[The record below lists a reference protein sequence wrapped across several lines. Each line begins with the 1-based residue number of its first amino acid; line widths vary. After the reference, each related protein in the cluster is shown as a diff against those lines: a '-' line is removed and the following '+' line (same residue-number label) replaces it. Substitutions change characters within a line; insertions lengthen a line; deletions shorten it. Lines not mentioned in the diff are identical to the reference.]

1 MGLFDNAPNNS
12 QDNTKSGNR
21 TVDIV
26 FSKLPENF
34 EEFKALPQ
42 ASLLSPFDTAALTV
56 LAFCFYPQ
64 NKEASLE
71 MIDYLKGPRPLSNYD
86 KSFISDRFRDGGYV
100 PRSYFSGA
108 VPQNDYQPSQPY
120 TVRVSENPYSYENE
134 NYAKLFL
141 TPGGA
146 DRPRYVQLRKAKDG
160 RWYLWEQFILVGI
173 RPPESTDPWA

>member
-12 QDNTKSGNR
+12 QNNTKSGNR

-64 NKEASLE
+64 DKEA
-71 MIDYLKGPRPLSNYD
+71 
-86 KSFISDRFRDGGYV
+86 
-100 PRSYFSGA
+100 
-108 VPQNDYQPSQPY
+108 
-120 TVRVSENPYSYENE
+120 
-134 NYAKLFL
+134 
-141 TPGGA
+141 
-146 DRPRYVQLRKAKDG
+146 
-160 RWYLWEQFILVGI
+160 
-173 RPPESTDPWA
+173 